1 DQVKGAMAEE
11 LAVWAKTMEE
21 LKITLA
27 IKAHSKLAMNLPE
40 RLLWLEDQVRS
51 PRIRVVYDYS
61 HFLANKLDMEKTM
74 RDVASRADFI
84 HIKDTVGVAPD
95 HRFVLPGDG
104 PTDFKAYVKAL
115 TASVDRG
122 PEVVQ
127 VSVAVCP

>member
-1 DQVKGAMAEE
+1 MGTWDQVKGAMAEE

-74 RDVASRADFI
+74 RDVASRAVHPPLQFTEEI
-84 HIKDTVGVAPD
+84 PMKIKTKVRGG
-95 HRFVLPGDG
+95 RSCTSGDG
-104 PTDFKAYVKAL
+104 HY
-115 TASVDRG
+115 
-122 PEVVQ
+122 
-127 VSVAVCP
+127 